1 MRFEPKY
8 LAISVLVVL
17 GGSLSTVG
25 VAATDPHAVA
35 QTAVELSFSKTIQ
48 LASQRAP
55 LLSSAKAQIKQAE
68 AARKQA
74 KGNLYPKL
82 HADIE
87 ASSSTNPLNVFG
99 MKVMQGNASFAD
111 FGAGEFNP
119 ANPNVLDVKPLDLND
134 PDEYHNISSR
144 LQIDIPVYNGGKIRG
159 YVEMADAYVGAAEKG
174 KEYHRQEIILEALK
188 AYEGVRTAKAYVDV
202 AELGQKA
209 AHAYV
214 EIARKMYRE
223 GLVSKSDMLRAEVN
237 LGEVDLKVTEARNFL
252 ANTLTQLQ
260 TITGLAHLSASQ
272 ITDEV
277 VPVLPEGTLESFRD
291 EAIMANPAIQ
301 ALQKKVEASKA
312 GTKVAKAEYL
322 PHFNMMIRQ
331 EWNDQDSLGGASSY
345 TVGGVLNWS
354 LLDNGVRAAAVS
366 KSQAEMAQNHADLRK
381 AQDDLSVQVDK
392 IWRDAQL
399 ASEQVDVRAKGIG
412 QAKEAERLERLRYE
426 QGISTLTQ
434 LLAVQT
440 ALDKARA
447 DYVAARY
454 KETMQRA
461 ALLFALG
468 KLNLDL
474 LEIDNTPPGLA
485 NDL

>member
-1 MRFEPKY
+1 MKIKPKT
-8 LAISVLVVL
+8 LAVAMLLAL
-17 GGSLSTVG
+17 GSGYSASLS
-25 VAATDPHAVA
+25 AAPATAKNETASARLTFA
-35 QTAVELSFSKTIQ
+35 QAFA
-48 LASQRAP
+48 LASKRAP
-55 LLSSAKAQIKQAE
+55 ELASAQAQIDQAE
-68 AARKQA
+68 AAKREA
-74 KGNLYPKL
+74 KGNLFPKL

-99 MKVMQGNASFAD
+99 MKVMQGNATFRD

-119 ANPNVLDVKPLDLND
+119 ANPNVLDVAPLDLND
-134 PDEYHNISSR
+134 PDDYQNITSR
-144 LQIDIPVYNGGKIRG
+144 LQLDVPIYNGGKIRG

-174 KEYHRQEIILEALK
+174 KEYNRQKLILDTLQ

-209 AHAYV
+209 AHSYV

-252 ANTLTQLQ
+252 NNTIEKLRTM
-260 TITGLAHLSASQ
+260 TGLHTTNALEV
-272 ITDEV
+272 TDEV
-277 VPVLPEGTLESFRD
+277 IPPLPEGTIADYRQ
-291 EAIMANPAIQ
+291 EAIEANPAIQ
-301 ALQKKVEASKA
+301 ALQKKILAA
-312 GTKVAKAEYL
+312 RAATKVAKADYK
-322 PHFNMMIRQ
+322 PHFNVMLRQ
-331 EWNDQDSLGGASSY
+331 EWNDEDTLGGDSSY
-345 TVGGVLNWS
+345 TIGGVLNWN
-354 LLDNGVRAAAVS
+354 LLDFGVRSAAVS
-366 KSQAEMAQNHADLRK
+366 KSAAEVEKNRAELRT
-381 AQDDLSVQVDK
+381 AQDELSVQVDK

-399 ASEQVDVRAKGIG
+399 ATEQVAVRAKGIG

-468 KLNLDL
+468 KLDLQALD
-474 LEIDNTPPGLA
+474 TKTTTPGLA